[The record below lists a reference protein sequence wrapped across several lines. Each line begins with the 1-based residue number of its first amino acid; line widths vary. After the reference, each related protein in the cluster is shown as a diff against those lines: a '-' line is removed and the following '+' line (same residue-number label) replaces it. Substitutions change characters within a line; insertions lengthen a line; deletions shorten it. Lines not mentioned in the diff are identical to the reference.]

1 MHRIS
6 VIADPHSIDPQART
20 YAEYRVF
27 AAVARHT
34 GNVRRVRVVLRRLDE
49 PAARNNDVSCSVTV
63 YLEPSGSVRIRA
75 SASHAYAVINRA
87 VERLDIAMERRL
99 AQSASS

>member
-6 VIADPHSIDPQART
+6 VIADPHSINPQART

-27 AAVARHT
+27 AAVARHA
-34 GNVRRVRVVLRRLDE
+34 GNVRRVRVVLRRLEE
-49 PAARNNDVSCSVTV
+49 PAARNNVSCSVTV

-75 SASHAYAVINRA
+75 SASHAYAVIDRA
-87 VERLDIAMERRL
+87 AAQLDIAMARRL
-99 AQSASS
+99 ALSASS